1 MTEVV
6 DQDPWLI
13 LKGFGGANAH
23 AIIESYTPATT
34 VNERA
39 TTDNPIPILFSANS
53 EKALVT
59 QLRTWIEFLEKQSSS
74 SINVQDLAWTLS
86 RRSALT
92 QRACFTA
99 TTSQGLLEKL
109 RTAVEALDKE
119 IGVRTSAKKVKIFGI
134 FTGQGAQWPAMGRG
148 LVQCSPVAEAT
159 LKHLDA
165 SLQALP
171 EEDRPSWSLHEELF
185 KTGKESRLM
194 EAEFS
199 QPLCTAVQVLLT
211 DMLRAVGVT
220 FEAVVGHSSGT
231 LLNDNTN
238 VSYVLT
244 ELI

>member
-1 MTEVV
+1 MT
-6 DQDPWLI
+6 
-13 LKGFGGANAH
+13 GFGGANAH
-23 AIIESYTPATT
+23 AIIESYTPAPAVT
-34 VNERA
+34 ERV

-53 EKALVT
+53 EKALIT
-59 QLRTWIEFLEKQSSS
+59 QIRTWMEFLEQQPSQT
-74 SINVQDLAWTLS
+74 IDIQDLAWTLS
-86 RRSALT
+86 RRSALS
-92 QRACFTA
+92 QRACFVASCVPT
-99 TTSQGLLEKL
+99 LLEKL
-109 RTAVEALDKE
+109 KTAVEDAEKK
-119 IGVRTSAKKVKIFGI
+119 IGVRTSAKKGKIFGI

-199 QPLCTAVQVLLT
+199 QPLCTAVQILLT

-220 FEAVVGHSSGT
+220 FEAVVGHSSGK
-231 LLNDNTN
+231 LLGSNIGISYILTKTN
-238 VSYVLT
+238 
-244 ELI
+244 

>member
-1 MTEVV
+1 MT
-6 DQDPWLI
+6 
-13 LKGFGGANAH
+13 GFGGANAH
-23 AIIESYTPATT
+23 AIIESYTPAPAVT
-34 VNERA
+34 ERV

-53 EKALVT
+53 EKALIT
-59 QLRTWIEFLEKQSSS
+59 QIRTWMEFLEQQPSQT
-74 SINVQDLAWTLS
+74 IDIQDLAWTLS
-86 RRSALT
+86 RRSALS
-92 QRACFTA
+92 QRACFVASCVPT
-99 TTSQGLLEKL
+99 LLEKL
-109 RTAVEALDKE
+109 KTAVEDAEKE
-119 IGVRTSAKKVKIFGI
+119 IGVRTSAKKGKIFGI

-199 QPLCTAVQVLLT
+199 QPLCTAVQILLT

-220 FEAVVGHSSGT
+220 FEAVVGHSSGK
-231 LLNDNTN
+231 LLGSNIGISYILTKTN
-238 VSYVLT
+238 
-244 ELI
+244 

>member
-1 MTEVV
+1 MI
-6 DQDPWLI
+6 DNRLI
-13 LKGFGGANAH
+13 FLTGFGGANAH
-23 AIIESYTPATT
+23 AIIESYTPAPAVT
-34 VNERA
+34 ERV

-53 EKALVT
+53 EKALST
-59 QLRTWIEFLEKQSSS
+59 QLRTWIGFLEQQPSPT
-74 SINVQDLAWTLS
+74 IDIQDLAWTLS
-86 RRSALT
+86 RRSALS

-99 TTSQGLLEKL
+99 SSVQTLLEKL
-109 RTAVEALDKE
+109 KSAVEDSDKE
-119 IGVRTSAKKVKIFGI
+119 IGVRTSAKKGKILGI

-171 EEDRPSWSLHEELF
+171 EEDRPLWSLHEELF

-231 LLNDNTN
+231 LLNYNTDIA
-238 VSYVLT
+238 T
-244 ELI
+244 C

>member
-1 MTEVV
+1 MT
-6 DQDPWLI
+6 
-13 LKGFGGANAH
+13 GFGGANAH
-23 AIIESYTPATT
+23 AIIESYTPAPAVT
-34 VNERA
+34 ERV

-53 EKALVT
+53 EKALIT
-59 QLRTWIEFLEKQSSS
+59 QIRTWMEFLEQQPSQT
-74 SINVQDLAWTLS
+74 IDIQDLAWTLS
-86 RRSALT
+86 RSSALS
-92 QRACFTA
+92 QRACFVASCVPT
-99 TTSQGLLEKL
+99 LLEKL
-109 RTAVEALDKE
+109 KTAVEDAEKK
-119 IGVRTSAKKVKIFGI
+119 IGVRTSAKKGKIFGI

-199 QPLCTAVQVLLT
+199 QPLCTAVQILLT

-220 FEAVVGHSSGT
+220 FEAVVGHSSGK
-231 LLNDNTN
+231 LLGSNIGISYILTKTN
-238 VSYVLT
+238 
-244 ELI
+244 

>member
-1 MTEVV
+1 
-6 DQDPWLI
+6 LI
-13 LKGFGGANAH
+13 GFGGANAH

-53 EKALVT
+53 EKAMVT
-59 QLRTWIEFLEKQSSS
+59 QLRTWIEFLEQQPSPSVD
-74 SINVQDLAWTLS
+74 IQDLAWTLS
-86 RRSALT
+86 RRSALS

-99 TTSQGLLEKL
+99 TTVQALLEKL
-109 RTAVEALDKE
+109 KAAVEDSDKE
-119 IGVRTSAKKVKIFGI
+119 IGVRTSAKRGKVFGI

-231 LLNDNTN
+231 LLHCNIDISYMLTKTN
-238 VSYVLT
+238 
-244 ELI
+244 

>member
-1 MTEVV
+1 MT
-6 DQDPWLI
+6 
-13 LKGFGGANAH
+13 GFGGANAH
-23 AIIESYTPATT
+23 AIIESYTPAPAVTKR
-34 VNERA
+34 V

-53 EKALVT
+53 EKALIT
-59 QLRTWIEFLEKQSSS
+59 QIRTWMEFLEQQPSQT
-74 SINVQDLAWTLS
+74 IDIQDLAWTLS
-86 RRSALT
+86 RRSALS
-92 QRACFTA
+92 QRACFVASCVPT
-99 TTSQGLLEKL
+99 LLEKL
-109 RTAVEALDKE
+109 KTAVEDAEKK
-119 IGVRTSAKKVKIFGI
+119 IGVRTSAKKGKIFGI

-199 QPLCTAVQVLLT
+199 QPLCTAVQILLT

-220 FEAVVGHSSGT
+220 FEAVVGHSSGK
-231 LLNDNTN
+231 LLGSNIGISYILTKTN
-238 VSYVLT
+238 
-244 ELI
+244 